1 MRRFLALAML
11 SLGFAISW
19 IGPATAQD
27 WTTIGNDAQRS
38 SWIRSDPK
46 ISTSSV
52 KQPEFQLLWKMDL
65 DNQARLQNALTPPVL
80 LDFLISHRG
89 FRSLAFVGGSD
100 GNVFAMDTDLARTEW
115 ERRFGVAAQYPEPTP
130 DCPGGMTA
138 SLTRRTSAALPAL
151 GGFSGTGRR
160 SPGVSAVGEPS
171 QGATLLSVPRA
182 PASRPAE
189 APKPNPRQQVP
200 PRRVLRGLTV
210 VYALTGD
217 GLLRTMLVSN
227 GYDHVPPIP
236 FLPANANARGLIVV
250 DGVAYVATSNGCGGV
265 ADGVWA
271 LDLETKNVTSWKSG
285 SGSVAG
291 VAGHAIAPDGTLYV
305 ATTDGRVVAL
315 EAKTLKQTAVH
326 EAAGQS
332 FVSSPVVIDY
342 NDKDYL
348 AVAAKDGSLHLIEAA
363 KLSGAPLSKTPGYA
377 AAANFAPGAL
387 ATWRDSANV
396 TWVLTPVGGALG
408 AGAGLSGNG
417 QVTNGAV
424 AAWKLAEKNGRLAFD
439 GGWASR
445 DMESPL
451 PPIIVNGVV
460 FAAAGGN
467 LQRSTPAVLYALDGA
482 TGKVIWDS
490 GKTITAPA
498 PATGLASGGGTVY
511 LGVHDGALYAF
522 GFPIEH

>member
-1 MRRFLALAML
+1 ML
-11 SLGFAISW
+11 GLGCAVPW
-19 IGPATAQD
+19 TGPAAAQD

-38 SWIRSDPK
+38 SWIRSDAK

-52 KQPEFQLLWKMDL
+52 KQPEFQLLWRMEL
-65 DNQARLQNALTPPVL
+65 DNQARLRNALTPPVL
-80 LDFLISHRG
+80 LDFLISHKG

-100 GNVFAMDTDLARTEW
+100 GNVFAMDTDLARMEW
-115 ERRFGVAAQYPEPTP
+115 ERRFGIAAQYPEATA

-138 SLTRRTSAALPAL
+138 GLTRPTNTALPAFD
-151 GGFSGTGRR
+151 GFSGSGRR

-171 QGATLLSVPRA
+171 QGAALLSEPRV
-182 PASRPAE
+182 SRPAE
-189 APKPNPRQQVP
+189 PPKPNPRQQVP
-200 PRRVLRGLTV
+200 ARRVLRGLTV

-227 GYDHVPPIP
+227 GYDHGPPIP
-236 FLPANANARGLIVV
+236 FLPPNANARGLIVV
-250 DGVAYVATSNGCGGV
+250 DGVAYAATSKGCGGV
-265 ADGVWA
+265 ADGLWA
-271 LDLETKNVTSWKSG
+271 LDLETKSVASWKSG

-291 VAGHAIAPDGTLYV
+291 AAGPAIAPDGTLYV

-326 EAAGQS
+326 QAPGES
-332 FVSSPVVIDY
+332 FVSSPVVIDF

-348 AVAAKDGSLHLIEAA
+348 AVAAKNGSLHLIEAA

-377 AAANFAPGAL
+377 AAANFTPGAL

-396 TWVLTPVGGALG
+396 TWVLAPVGGALG

-417 QVTNGAV
+417 AVANGAL
-424 AAWKLAEKNGRLAFD
+424 AAWKLAEKNGSLVFN
-439 GGWASR
+439 GGWVSR

-451 PPIIVNGVV
+451 PPIVVNGVV

-467 LQRSTPAVLYALDGA
+467 LGRSTPAVLYALDGA
-482 TGKVIWDS
+482 TGRVIWDS

-498 PATGLASGGGTVY
+498 PGTGLASGGGTVY
-511 LGVHDGALYAF
+511 LGARDGVLYAF